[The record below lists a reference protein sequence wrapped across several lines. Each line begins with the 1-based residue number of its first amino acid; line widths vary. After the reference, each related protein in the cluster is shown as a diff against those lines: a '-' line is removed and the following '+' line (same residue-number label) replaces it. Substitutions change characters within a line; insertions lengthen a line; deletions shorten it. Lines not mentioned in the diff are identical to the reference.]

1 MVDSM
6 ATAAEI
12 EALFDDEVKSLHP
25 SIYSPLE
32 KAAIWFAVAVFTIIS
47 FGLIFANDVFWTDGL
62 KPIVWDP
69 IVKDAGSAGDA
80 GYSPENTALY
90 ATTVLMSVVIL
101 QAVFRKMNLPAD
113 DRMMFALISWVI
125 LAPVLRVLEDS
136 DFFNS
141 ELDWLLISP
150 VIHIHLAIW
159 LVGTAFISHQLASK
173 WDGSTEDDDRE
184 KSRTVLFITLG
195 LLLFLHWSLL
205 YQPSYSSHPGM
216 DKMWISI
223 GFPVSLYVLFWVL
236 VRCADWPALTRGLI
250 AFGSATSVL
259 GLFHWF
265 QFLASPWQQESGRV
279 VESQPL
285 WPAFIVLGLPA
296 IVCYYLY
303 RYGKD
308 DARHMS
314 LTDYE
319 PGVLPGGITL
329 KAWEEAG
336 EKVADHPVEQLSRKA
351 LLANP
356 MVLAMVFGQLCD
368 GFATMVGID
377 LFGYGEKHPVSDAVI
392 QFGIGIADSM
402 GIEPLMESSNP
413 PGAWLFAIVKA
424 CLVAAIVWLF
434 IEMRVERRQIHM
446 RMLIVLAVL
455 IVGLAPGLRDIGRLT
470 LDV

>member
-1 MVDSM
+1 
-6 ATAAEI
+6 
-12 EALFDDEVKSLHP
+12 
-25 SIYSPLE
+25 
-32 KAAIWFAVAVFTIIS
+32 
-47 FGLIFANDVFWTDGL
+47 
-62 KPIVWDP
+62 
-69 IVKDAGSAGDA
+69 
-80 GYSPENTALY
+80 
-90 ATTVLMSVVIL
+90 
-101 QAVFRKMNLPAD
+101 
-113 DRMMFALISWVI
+113 
-125 LAPVLRVLEDS
+125 
-136 DFFNS
+136 
-141 ELDWLLISP
+141 
-150 VIHIHLAIW
+150 
-159 LVGTAFISHQLASK
+159 
-173 WDGSTEDDDRE
+173 
-184 KSRTVLFITLG
+184 
-195 LLLFLHWSLL
+195 
-205 YQPSYSSHPGM
+205 
-216 DKMWISI
+216 MWISI
-223 GFPVSLYVLFWVL
+223 GFPVALYVLFWVL

-250 AFGSATSVL
+250 AFGSATSIL

>member
-1 MVDSM
+1 MV
-6 ATAAEI
+6 TAAEI
-12 EALFDDEVKSLHP
+12 EALFDDEPKSLH
-25 SIYSPLE
+25 SSLYSPLE
-32 KAAIWFAVAVFTIIS
+32 KVAIWFAVAVLTVVS
-47 FGLIFANDVFWTDGL
+47 FGLIFVNDVFWTDGL

-69 IVKDAGSAGDA
+69 IMKDAGSAGDA

-90 ATTVLMSVVIL
+90 ATTVLLCVVIL
-101 QAVFRKMNLPAD
+101 QAVFRKMRLPAD
-113 DRMMFALISWVI
+113 DRMMYALIAWVI

-141 ELDWLLISP
+141 DLDWLLISP
-150 VIHIHLAIW
+150 IIHLHLALW
-159 LVGTAFISHQLASK
+159 LILTAFVSHKLASK
-173 WDGSTEDDDRE
+173 WDGSTDDDDRA
-184 KSRTVLFITLG
+184 KSRTVLFVILG
-195 LLLFLHWSLL
+195 LLLFLHWSIL
-205 YQPSYSSHPGM
+205 YQPSYASHPNM
-216 DKMWISI
+216 DKLWVMLSFPIALYCLFSI
-223 GFPVSLYVLFWVL
+223 L
-236 VRCADWPALTRGLI
+236 VRTAAWPAITRGLV
-250 AFGSATSVL
+250 AFGSSASVL

-265 QFLASPWQQESGRV
+265 QFIASPWEQESGRI

-285 WPAFIVLGLPA
+285 WPAIIVLGLPA

-308 DARHMS
+308 DARHMK

-319 PGVLPGGITL
+319 PGVLPIGVTL
-329 KAWEEAG
+329 KAWEDAG
-336 EKVADHPVEQLSRKA
+336 DKVNQHPVEQLSRKA
-351 LLANP
+351 LMANP

-392 QFGIGIADSM
+392 QFGIGLADSM
-402 GIEPLMESSNP
+402 GIDPIMESSNP

-434 IEMRVERRQIHM
+434 VEMRVERRQIHM

>member
-1 MVDSM
+1 MIS
-6 ATAAEI
+6 AEEI
-12 EALFDDEVKSLHP
+12 EAQFADAEKSLHS

-32 KAAIWFAVAVFTIIS
+32 KAAIWAAVVVFAIVS
-47 FGLIFANDVFWTDGL
+47 FGLIFANDLFWTDGL

-69 IVKDAGSAGDA
+69 IVKDAGAAGDA
-80 GYSPENTALY
+80 GYSTENTALY
-90 ATTVLMSVVIL
+90 ALTVLMSVVIL
-101 QAVFRKMNLPAD
+101 QAVFRKMDLPAD

-150 VIHIHLAIW
+150 IIHIHLAIW
-159 LVGTAFISHQLASK
+159 LVGVAIVSHKLASK
-173 WDGSTEDDDRE
+173 WDGSVDDADLE

-195 LLLFLHWSLL
+195 MLLFLHWGLL
-205 YQPSYSSHPGM
+205 YQPSYTTHPEMG
-216 DKMWISI
+216 IFFI
-223 GFPVSLYVLFWVL
+223 ATGFIAALGVLFVVL
-236 VRCADWPALTRGLI
+236 VWTANWPSLTRGLI
-250 AFGSATSVL
+250 AFGSATSIL

-265 QFLASPWQQESGRV
+265 QFIATPWQQESGRV

-285 WPAFIVLGLPA
+285 WPALIVLGIPA
-296 IVCYYLY
+296 VVCYYMY
-303 RYGKD
+303 KYGKD
-308 DARHMS
+308 DSRHIK
-314 LTDYE
+314 LAGYE
-319 PGVLPGGITL
+319 PGVLPEGVTL
-329 KAWEEAG
+329 TAWEAA
-336 EKVADHPVEQLSRKA
+336 EKQVAMHPIEQLSRKA

-377 LFGYGEKHPVSDAVI
+377 FFGYGEKHPVSDAVI
-392 QFGIGIADSM
+392 QIGVGISESFGIDPMMDS
-402 GIEPLMESSNP
+402 NNA

-424 CLVAAIVWLF
+424 CLVAAIAWLF
-434 IEMRVERRQIHM
+434 VEMRVERRQVHM

>member
-1 MVDSM
+1 MV
-6 ATAAEI
+6 TAAEI
-12 EALFDDEVKSLHP
+12 EALFNDEPRSLD
-25 SIYSPLE
+25 SAIYSPLE
-32 KAAIWFAVAVFTIIS
+32 KVAIWFAVAVLTIVS
-47 FGLIFANDVFWTDGL
+47 FGLIFANELFWTDGL

-90 ATTVLMSVVIL
+90 ATTVLFCVMIL
-101 QAVFRKMNLPAD
+101 QAIFRKMSLPAD
-113 DRMMFALISWVI
+113 DRMMYALISWVI

-141 ELDWLLISP
+141 DIDWLLISP
-150 VIHIHLAIW
+150 IIHIHLAIW
-159 LVGTAFISHQLASK
+159 LILTGFVAHKLASK
-173 WDGSTEDDDRE
+173 WDGSTEDSDRE

-205 YQPSYSSHPGM
+205 YQPSYSTHP
-216 DKMWISI
+216 DIKMFWIILS
-223 GFPVSLYVLFWVL
+223 FPTALYCLFFL
-236 VRCADWPALTRGLI
+236 IVRTADWPALTRGLI
-250 AFGSATSVL
+250 AFGSAASVL
-259 GLFHWF
+259 GVFHWF
-265 QFLASPWQQESGRV
+265 QFIASPWQQESGRL

-285 WPAFIVLGLPA
+285 WPALIVLGLPA
-296 IVCYYLY
+296 LVCTFLY
-303 RYGKD
+303 RYGRD
-308 DARHMS
+308 DARHIK
-314 LTDYE
+314 LTNYQ
-319 PGVLPGGITL
+319 PGVLPAGITL
-329 KAWEEAG
+329 KSWEDAG
-336 EKVADHPVEQLSRKA
+336 EKVSQHPVEQLSRKA
-351 LLANP
+351 LMANP

-392 QFGIGIADSM
+392 QFGIGIADSF
-402 GIEPLMESSNP
+402 GIEPLMESANP

-424 CLVAAIVWLF
+424 GLVAAIVWLF
-434 IEMRVERRQIHM
+434 VEMRVERRQIHL

>member
-1 MVDSM
+1 M
-6 ATAAEI
+6 
-12 EALFDDEVKSLHP
+12 
-25 SIYSPLE
+25 
-32 KAAIWFAVAVFTIIS
+32 
-47 FGLIFANDVFWTDGL
+47 
-62 KPIVWDP
+62 
-69 IVKDAGSAGDA
+69 
-80 GYSPENTALY
+80 
-90 ATTVLMSVVIL
+90 
-101 QAVFRKMNLPAD
+101 
-113 DRMMFALISWVI
+113 
-125 LAPVLRVLEDS
+125 LRVLEDS

-141 ELDWLLISP
+141 DLDWLLISP
-150 VIHIHLAIW
+150 VIHIHLAVW
-159 LVGTAFISHQLASK
+159 LVGTAFIAHQLASK
-173 WDGSTEDDDRE
+173 WDGSTEDEDRE

-205 YQPSYSSHPGM
+205 YQPSYSSHPDM
-216 DKMWISI
+216 DKLWVAI

-265 QFLASPWQQESGRV
+265 QFIASPWQQESGRV

-285 WPAFIVLGLPA
+285 WPAVVVLGLPA

-319 PGVLPGGITL
+319 PGVLPNGITL
-329 KAWEEAG
+329 KAWEDAG
-336 EKVADHPVEQLSRKA
+336 EKVSEHPVEQLSRKA

-392 QFGIGIADSM
+392 QFGIGIAESM

-424 CLVAAIVWLF
+424 FLVAAIVWLF